1 MRTYSELIK
10 MPTLEERFKY
20 LKLGGR
26 VGDATFGSDRYLN
39 QIFYTSDE
47 WRKIRDYVIIRDNAN
62 DLAVVGFEIVGTVFI
77 HHMNPISAEDILQ
90 HSEFLIDPEFLVC
103 CSKRTHDAIHYS
115 DENLLPRVPI
125 DRFQNDTCPWKK
137 G

>member
-103 CSKRTHDAIHYS
+103 CSKRTHDAIYYS

>member
-26 VGDATFGSDRYLN
+26 VGDLTFGSDRYLN
-39 QIFYTSDE
+39 QLFYTSDE
-47 WRKIRDYVIIRDNAN
+47 WRKIRDFVIVRDNAN
-62 DLAVVGFEIVGTVFI
+62 DLAVVGFEIAGTVFI
-77 HHMNPISAEDILQ
+77 HHMNPISVEDILQ

-115 DENLLPRVPI
+115 DESLLPKGPVE
-125 DRFQNDTCPWKK
+125 RFQNDTCPWKK